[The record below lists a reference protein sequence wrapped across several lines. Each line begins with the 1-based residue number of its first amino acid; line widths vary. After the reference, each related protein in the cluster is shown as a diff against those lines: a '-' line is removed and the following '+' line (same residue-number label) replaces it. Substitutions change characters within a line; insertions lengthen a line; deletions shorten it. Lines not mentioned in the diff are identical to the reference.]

1 MYVWLRLFKTLIKTK
16 SAPPLRPPEDIS
28 AITMRVWP
36 HDLDLNLHVNN
47 GRYLTLMDIG
57 RMDLL
62 FRSGLGQHMRQ
73 KKWQPV
79 LTGLNARYRRPLGL
93 FQRFRM
99 ETAVVGWTEQ
109 SLFMEHRIIPLS
121 GRSKGEIAVT
131 AVVRAV
137 MLEPGA
143 KSRKV
148 RTADLFAP
156 LGPLPESPP
165 LPETC
170 TVLLSA
176 EEQNKL
182 AEKHEKPMAEAIAV
196 NAQ

>member
-1 MYVWLRLFKTLIKTK
+1 MYVWVRLFKTLFKARF
-16 SAPPLRPPEDIS
+16 SSHLRPPGDIS
-28 AITMRVWP
+28 EIDMRVWP

-47 GRYLTLMDIG
+47 GRYLTLMDVG

-79 LTGLNARYRRPLGL
+79 LTGLNARYRRPLGV

-99 ETAVVGWTEQ
+99 ETEVVGWTEK

-137 MLEPGA
+137 MLKPFGE
-143 KSRKV
+143 KV
-148 RTADLFAP
+148 TTAELFAP
-156 LGPLPESPP
+156 LGELSESPP
-165 LPETC
+165 LPENC
-170 TVLLSA
+170 TILLSPDERA
-176 EEQNKL
+176 AL
-182 AEKHEKPMAEAIAV
+182 AAKADRMRSPRSLAGE
-196 NAQ
+196 